1 MFTNSV
7 KFNVELV
14 SATNDV
20 AISSFNKCAFTIKDL
35 DHPLAAMLGSY
46 SIDGR
51 WLYYSNGNVYKFSAV
66 EFAEIT
72 ISPDST
78 DPTKVWFDEI
88 GPAFHLFNMGDP
100 APFYGTVSSDMK
112 TIKIPY
118 GQDFTIMEQYPV
130 KLCPVDYN
138 DTDGVFVGEFKDGDA
153 ITFTLDETATARTY
167 KSSDSWDIFDV
178 EDGKVKS
185 NGWYTP
191 VLGSLFNSAWET
203 VITKK

>member
-1 MFTNSV
+1 M
-7 KFNVELV
+7 
-14 SATNDV
+14 
-20 AISSFNKCAFTIKDL
+20 
-35 DHPLAAMLGSY
+35 
-46 SIDGR
+46 
-51 WLYYSNGNVYKFSAV
+51 
-66 EFAEIT
+66 
-72 ISPDST
+72 
-78 DPTKVWFDEI
+78 
-88 GPAFHLFNMGDP
+88 
-100 APFYGTVSSDMK
+100 GTVSSDMK

-118 GQDFTIMEQYPV
+118 GQGFTIMEQYPV

-178 EDGKVKS
+178 VDGKVKS